1 MLKSLSR
8 TQSQSFQRLLHQ
20 NTTFRI
26 RNEEIRSDEEVAR
39 FRPGQWFNDQII
51 NAYGLYLAVRF
62 PDCIIVHTMT
72 TSLLTTNMDGIP
84 SRNFMRNHPLDGK
97 RYVFFPTNL
106 NNTHWVLGV
115 YHVPARTVVIYDSMG
130 GGAISN
136 QHVHQMVRAVET
148 WSGQAVLSRE
158 IRGLGIQNDGYNCG
172 PFVLSMMECLCHD
185 KNLLQTLGGPPT
197 TRRSINHFRK
207 RILVRLWQDTCRHNG
222 AHQCRGTTLRGTPC
236 LLQSCQHPTAPYL
249 CRHHLHQP
257 LSPPAMTVDSS
268 DDDEVVVVE
277 D

>member
-26 RNEEIRSDEEVAR
+26 RNEEIRSDEELAR

-106 NNTHWVLGV
+106 NH
-115 YHVPARTVVIYDSMG
+115 
-130 GGAISN
+130 
-136 QHVHQMVRAVET
+136 
-148 WSGQAVLSRE
+148 
-158 IRGLGIQNDGYNCG
+158 
-172 PFVLSMMECLCHD
+172 
-185 KNLLQTLGGPPT
+185 TLGAGCLPRPGKDRRHLRFHGWGRHLQPT
-197 TRRSINHFRK
+197 CASDGEGRGNMVGASRSF
-207 RILVRLWQDTCRHNG
+207 
-222 AHQCRGTTLRGTPC
+222 P
-236 LLQSCQHPTAPYL
+236 
-249 CRHHLHQP
+249 
-257 LSPPAMTVDSS
+257 
-268 DDDEVVVVE
+268 
-277 D
+277 